1 MATETTPQLD
11 ATQTATAVR
20 LQGVSVRLGD
30 RLALDNVS
38 VGIEAGTFVGLIGP
52 NGSGKSTML
61 RAILGVVPLASGEVT
76 IGGLDPNRARDRF
89 AYLPQRRQIDLDVPV
104 RAWDVVMMGRI
115 RHTGWLRPVRREDRE
130 TAEWALNLVG
140 LLHRR
145 NSNIGEMSFGQQQR
159 VFFARALAQRGD
171 ILLLDEPMNGVDPQT
186 QELFI
191 ELLRG
196 FHREGKTIVMA
207 THDLTQAAA
216 MCDNLCVLN
225 QHLVGYGTVE
235 DVLTEDVLREAYG
248 IHLHF
253 APGRAPAGPPPRRHP
268 SPRRGAALML
278 DWLLDPLDFRFMQLA
293 LIEVVIVGAVAGFL
307 GTYVVTRGM
316 AFVGDAIT
324 HAVFPGIVIAFLAN
338 VSLVI
343 GAAGF
348 GVLTAMAISSLSLTR
363 RIREDTAIGVVFA
376 AFFALGVV
384 LISTTEGYTRD
395 LTNILFGDIL
405 AVTNGDIYLSIVV
418 GGIALALGI
427 GLRRALVLASFDR
440 EMAQSLGLPVFW
452 LDTVLLLL
460 ITMTIVI
467 SLRAVGNIL
476 VLAMFV
482 TPAATARLLVDDVG
496 RMMPLGAALGAAAG
510 VVGLYISWH
519 TDLAAGGMIVLTATG
534 FFIAALLF
542 SLLRSRLLPR
552 PDAV

>member
-1 MATETTPQLD
+1 MI
-11 ATQTATAVR
+11 
-20 LQGVSVRLGD
+20 S
-30 RLALDNVS
+30 
-38 VGIEAGTFVGLIGP
+38 
-52 NGSGKSTML
+52 
-61 RAILGVVPLASGEVT
+61 
-76 IGGLDPNRARDRF
+76 
-89 AYLPQRRQIDLDVPV
+89 
-104 RAWDVVMMGRI
+104 
-115 RHTGWLRPVRREDRE
+115 WLV
-130 TAEWALNLVG
+130 
-140 LLHRR
+140 
-145 NSNIGEMSFGQQQR
+145 
-159 VFFARALAQRGD
+159 
-171 ILLLDEPMNGVDPQT
+171 
-186 QELFI
+186 
-191 ELLRG
+191 
-196 FHREGKTIVMA
+196 
-207 THDLTQAAA
+207 
-216 MCDNLCVLN
+216 
-225 QHLVGYGTVE
+225 
-235 DVLTEDVLREAYG
+235 
-248 IHLHF
+248 
-253 APGRAPAGPPPRRHP
+253 
-268 SPRRGAALML
+268 
-278 DWLLDPLDFRFMQLA
+278 DPLDFRFMQLA

-343 GAAGF
+343 GATAF
-348 GVLTAMAISSLSLTR
+348 GVLTAMAISSLSLTK
-363 RIREDTAIGVVFA
+363 RIQEDTAIGVVFA

-405 AVTNGDIYLSIVV
+405 AVTSSDIYLSIVV
-418 GGIALALGI
+418 GSIALALGI
-427 GLRRALVLASFDR
+427 GLRRALILASFDR

-496 RMMPLGAALGAAAG
+496 KMMPLGAVLGAASG
-510 VVGLYISWH
+510 VLGLYISWH

-542 SLLRSRLLPR
+542 SLVRSHVLPGE
-552 PDAV
+552 ATA